1 MTKRGK
7 SVRLSVSKNT
17 QRHGREEV
25 AILNPYR
32 ERPDG
37 ERRMEVGSVNTS
49 QSRTPKAKNRD
60 MSGKMQVGCD
70 AGARYAQGC
79 RCSL

>member
-1 MTKRGK
+1 MTKQGK

-25 AILNPYR
+25 AFFNPYR
-32 ERPDG
+32 EWPDG
-37 ERRMEVGSVNTS
+37 ERRMEVGSGNTS
-49 QSRTPKAKNRD
+49 QSRTLKAENRD
-60 MSGKMQVGCD
+60 ISGKMQVGCD

-79 RCSL
+79 RSSL